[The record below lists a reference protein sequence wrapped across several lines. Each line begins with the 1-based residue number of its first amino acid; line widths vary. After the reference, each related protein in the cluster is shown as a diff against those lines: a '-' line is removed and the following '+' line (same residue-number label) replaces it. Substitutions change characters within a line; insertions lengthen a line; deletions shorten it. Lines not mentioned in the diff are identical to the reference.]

1 MTNSNHPPSNWYSS
15 TETTPTE
22 RVTRWYRTKQG
33 HICLT
38 VQVPGFSLDKTSV
51 EIVTGTLDRT
61 YTITHVDGYETS
73 TLKVP
78 LPAQVGK
85 PVSDA
90 SLKDWLLMQ
99 NFEPRPEQDPVA
111 VKVVAR

>member
-1 MTNSNHPPSNWYSS
+1 MPYRPGSGLQPGQDLRRNRHRHPRP
-15 TETTPTE
+15 
-22 RVTRWYRTKQG
+22 
-33 HICLT
+33 H
-38 VQVPGFSLDKTSV
+38 F
-51 EIVTGTLDRT
+51 
-61 YTITHVDGYETS
+61 TITHVDGYETS

-90 SLKDWLLMQ
+90 SLKDGLLMQ